1 MNSKILRKSCNSKA
15 VETKLETYL
24 DWRKNSGLDY
34 KQAKEDLSDEAAW
47 EYAVKRAYDI
57 EESLAGTKQPTDT
70 FEETACNVHSEKKS
84 EDACELDEQGEEGKN
99 APSDRADIDQVI
111 FFHKSEDGEP
121 LCDKAGKRIM
131 HLLPA
136 RINPGLAAAA
146 TYANVF
152 AIYLDHSFDRSS
164 TEKVTILVDIRSG
177 EGWANTPV
185 LAMMKVLSNIIKVF
199 EYNFPERVEKFVVF
213 PVPRIARGI
222 FNAIKLLF
230 DSNTANKIV
239 LVAGSDGV
247 DAPVP
252 KEDIEEHIE
261 GGVMDQTEQ
270 ARLSYFRPPIG

>member
-1 MNSKILRKSCNSKA
+1 
-15 VETKLETYL
+15 V
-24 DWRKNSGLDY
+24 
-34 KQAKEDLSDEAAW
+34 
-47 EYAVKRAYDI
+47 
-57 EESLAGTKQPTDT
+57 EES
-70 FEETACNVHSEKKS
+70 ACDVHSEKES
-84 EDACELDEQGEEGKN
+84 EDACEVN
-99 APSDRADIDQVI
+99 APSDRADIDQVL
-111 FFHKSEDGEP
+111 FFHKKEDGEA
-121 LCDKAGKRIM
+121 LCDKDGKRIM

-152 AIYLDHSFDRSS
+152 AIYLDHNFDRSS
-164 TEKVTILVDIRSG
+164 TEKVTILVDVRAG
-177 EGWANTPV
+177 EGWANTHV

-213 PVPRIARGI
+213 PVPWIARGI

-239 LVAGSDGV
+239 LVTGPDGV

-261 GGVMDQTEQ
+261 GKVIDQTEQ
-270 ARLSYFRPPIG
+270 ARLSYFRPPIS

>member
-15 VETKLETYL
+15 VETRLETYL
-24 DWRKNSGLDY
+24 DWRKNCGQDY
-34 KQAKEDLSDEAAW
+34 KQAKENLSDEAAW

-57 EESLAGTKQPTDT
+57 EESLA
-70 FEETACNVHSEKKS
+70 N
-84 EDACELDEQGEEGKN
+84 EQGEEGKN

-111 FFHKSEDGEP
+111 YFHKSEDGEA
-121 LCDKAGKRIM
+121 LCDKDGKRIM

-136 RINPGLAAAA
+136 RINPELAAAA

-152 AIYLDHSFDRSS
+152 AIYLDHNFDRSS
-164 TEKVTILVDIRSG
+164 TEKVTILVDVRAG
-177 EGWANTPV
+177 EGWANTRV

-213 PVPRIARGI
+213 PVPRIARGV

-239 LVAGSDGV
+239 LVTGPDGV

-252 KEDIEEHIE
+252 KEALEEHIE
-261 GGVMDQTEQ
+261 GDVIDQTEQ